1 MYQIE
6 ELPDLKVAWHES
18 YKCLAEPLLEYV
30 WEVANHFLP
39 DYAETDMGMIPVESS
54 APAIFANRYAERNL
68 SAEERYERSKEMKTF
83 KGTLEEYKKREY
95 RKLDDSFKE
104 KFLTID
110 GNSGNLKEKCD
121 PGITCTCYCIHKHIT
136 GQGKYVIQ

>member
-18 YKCLAEPLLEYV
+18 YKYLDEPLLEYV

-39 DYAETDMGMIPVESS
+39 DYAETDMGMIPIESS

-68 SAEERYERSKEMKTF
+68 SVEERYKRSKEMKTESWMI
-83 KGTLEEYKKREY
+83 LSKR
-95 RKLDDSFKE
+95 S
-104 KFLTID
+104 
-110 GNSGNLKEKCD
+110 S
-121 PGITCTCYCIHKHIT
+121 
-136 GQGKYVIQ
+136 

>member
-1 MYQIE
+1 MSKGELHQIE

-18 YKCLAEPLLEYV
+18 CKCLNEPLLEYV
-30 WEVANHFLP
+30 REVANHFLP
-39 DYAETDMGMIPVESS
+39 DYEEADTGMIPVESS

-68 SAEERYERSKEMKTF
+68 SVEERYERSKEMKTF

-104 KFLTID
+104 KFL
-110 GNSGNLKEKCD
+110 NNAN
-121 PGITCTCYCIHKHIT
+121 
-136 GQGKYVIQ
+136 Q